1 MCLPIGSMLLRSKIL
16 WMKHVVFWREPDGI
30 IPRATGDWLTG
41 RWDSRKVLR
50 HCHNTWKTS
59 TYARRCWSS
68 RFWHSDWKS
77 GLFPDFYRK
86 YSKVRTFPGPGGQ
99 QLKIRTFPGNKDPWE
114 PWRLYCTLYA
124 VSRTVSYTNLP
135 SIRRDFSSRY
145 SQWRASAD
153 QSPCVINRG
162 HPAASNPC
170 TSCGVVQ
177 MQALHL
183 DCYAAPTNTSQTVI
197 QLRLWSEAFVDRWQQ
212 QWQCW
217 CGNCLH
223 SGTRHTP
230 GYIDVMVC
238 DRSVFY
244 GEILIRSS
252 SGSSVLARFA
262 ASLGKWFVCTQHWQ
276 AALLPLEHDQAWLK
290 KSWPLVTRSGGH

>member
-16 WMKHVVFWREPDGI
+16 WMKHVVFWREPDGV

-114 PWRLYCTLYA
+114 PCILCVTALKNVHNRSTTIAVRKINKRYLKSVQTLNIKY
-124 VSRTVSYTNLP
+124 VCVPVVGLVKLGIEYILFFKDRPNCQFF
-135 SIRRDFSSRY
+135 IEIIFFSTQIHSTPIDARP
-145 SQWRASAD
+145 Q
-153 QSPCVINRG
+153 
-162 HPAASNPC
+162 
-170 TSCGVVQ
+170 
-177 MQALHL
+177 
-183 DCYAAPTNTSQTVI
+183 
-197 QLRLWSEAFVDRWQQ
+197 QL
-212 QWQCW
+212 
-217 CGNCLH
+217 
-223 SGTRHTP
+223 
-230 GYIDVMVC
+230 
-238 DRSVFY
+238 
-244 GEILIRSS
+244 
-252 SGSSVLARFA
+252 
-262 ASLGKWFVCTQHWQ
+262 
-276 AALLPLEHDQAWLK
+276 
-290 KSWPLVTRSGGH
+290 

>member
-16 WMKHVVFWREPDGI
+16 WMKHVVFWREPDGV

-114 PWRLYCTLYA
+114 PCINYKSFLKQILVCCCSSNAHPVKNFPR
-124 VSRTVSYTNLP
+124 VTVTWGKHNIEEIAIHSKQRWQT
-135 SIRRDFSSRY
+135 
-145 SQWRASAD
+145 WG
-153 QSPCVINRG
+153 CVIKSTLRM
-162 HPAASNPC
+162 
-170 TSCGVVQ
+170 T
-177 MQALHL
+177 
-183 DCYAAPTNTSQTVI
+183 
-197 QLRLWSEAFVDRWQQ
+197 QLTDA
-212 QWQCW
+212 C
-217 CGNCLH
+217 
-223 SGTRHTP
+223 
-230 GYIDVMVC
+230 M
-238 DRSVFY
+238 
-244 GEILIRSS
+244 
-252 SGSSVLARFA
+252 
-262 ASLGKWFVCTQHWQ
+262 SLGC
-276 AALLPLEHDQAWLK
+276 
-290 KSWPLVTRSGGH
+290 SGLIYTSYKE

>member
-16 WMKHVVFWREPDGI
+16 WMKHVVFWREPDGV

-114 PWRLYCTLYA
+114 PCSMRDSVYLYI
-124 VSRTVSYTNLP
+124 RTVPCIFSWCIVQCRLP
-135 SIRRDFSSRY
+135 GLIKKSFWDNNQAFSLTSATAAATCGAFPGHVPLL
-145 SQWRASAD
+145 STLEASSASACNGTPYHQWGWD
-153 QSPCVINRG
+153 KIGVILNM
-162 HPAASNPC
+162 
-170 TSCGVVQ
+170 TSAKMQMYNTVVFG
-177 MQALHL
+177 LPIS
-183 DCYAAPTNTSQTVI
+183 DIC
-197 QLRLWSEAFVDRWQQ
+197 
-212 QWQCW
+212 
-217 CGNCLH
+217 
-223 SGTRHTP
+223 
-230 GYIDVMVC
+230 
-238 DRSVFY
+238 
-244 GEILIRSS
+244 
-252 SGSSVLARFA
+252 
-262 ASLGKWFVCTQHWQ
+262 SL
-276 AALLPLEHDQAWLK
+276 
-290 KSWPLVTRSGGH
+290 

>member
-16 WMKHVVFWREPDGI
+16 WMKHVVFWREPDGV

-114 PWRLYCTLYA
+114 PCISQHGRMITLFIAMKEAWTFHHSEGLVQGCNISSALSMEILQSCTKPLIQYYLTYFITSDNQEITLWCWFFCCTKYSLWRCI
-124 VSRTVSYTNLP
+124 YTC
-135 SIRRDFSSRY
+135 IK
-145 SQWRASAD
+145 
-153 QSPCVINRG
+153 
-162 HPAASNPC
+162 
-170 TSCGVVQ
+170 
-177 MQALHL
+177 
-183 DCYAAPTNTSQTVI
+183 
-197 QLRLWSEAFVDRWQQ
+197 
-212 QWQCW
+212 
-217 CGNCLH
+217 
-223 SGTRHTP
+223 
-230 GYIDVMVC
+230 
-238 DRSVFY
+238 DRSN
-244 GEILIRSS
+244 RN
-252 SGSSVLARFA
+252 
-262 ASLGKWFVCTQHWQ
+262 TN
-276 AALLPLEHDQAWLK
+276 
-290 KSWPLVTRSGGH
+290 

>member
-16 WMKHVVFWREPDGI
+16 WMKHVVFWREPDGV

-114 PWRLYCTLYA
+114 PCILETWRYLSYSEWIPCSSVNFVAGDLHHCSHWVFLLTL
-124 VSRTVSYTNLP
+124 RDNWKLP
-135 SIRRDFSSRY
+135 LFTGHWHGISHWGQDKMDAISQTPFSS
-145 SQWRASAD
+145 
-153 QSPCVINRG
+153 
-162 HPAASNPC
+162 
-170 TSCGVVQ
+170 
-177 MQALHL
+177 
-183 DCYAAPTNTSQTVI
+183 
-197 QLRLWSEAFVDRWQQ
+197 AFPW
-212 QWQCW
+212 
-217 CGNCLH
+217 
-223 SGTRHTP
+223 
-230 GYIDVMVC
+230 MEM
-238 DRSVFY
+238 F
-244 GEILIRSS
+244 E
-252 SGSSVLARFA
+252 F
-262 ASLGKWFVCTQHWQ
+262 
-276 AALLPLEHDQAWLK
+276 
-290 KSWPLVTRSGGH
+290 

>member
-16 WMKHVVFWREPDGI
+16 WMKHVVFWREPDGV

-114 PWRLYCTLYA
+114 PWEWLVESETKTSA
-124 VSRTVSYTNLP
+124 VTWQHANFFNSMSPGSSHP
-135 SIRRDFSSRY
+135 SIQRGAKPLTGDLSITVPSSVTFKF
-145 SQWRASAD
+145 WKLW
-153 QSPCVINRG
+153 PTFI
-162 HPAASNPC
+162 C
-170 TSCGVVQ
+170 T
-177 MQALHL
+177 A
-183 DCYAAPTNTSQTVI
+183 Y
-197 QLRLWSEAFVDRWQQ
+197 
-212 QWQCW
+212 
-217 CGNCLH
+217 
-223 SGTRHTP
+223 
-230 GYIDVMVC
+230 GYIC
-238 DRSVFY
+238 R
-244 GEILIRSS
+244 
-252 SGSSVLARFA
+252 
-262 ASLGKWFVCTQHWQ
+262 
-276 AALLPLEHDQAWLK
+276 
-290 KSWPLVTRSGGH
+290 